1 MDKFYQREVPIIL
14 RNEDAINQQY
24 QDFKQKQRT
33 LDDVKKEC
41 QDHRQELVAIGT
53 QRLNFEEEKRVEREQ
68 MEDLVSF
75 AKSNAEKYEKRIN
88 DTKAEIEKSKAEK
101 RKEEENIRAL

>member
-1 MDKFYQREVPIIL
+1 
-14 RNEDAINQQY
+14 
-24 QDFKQKQRT
+24 
-33 LDDVKKEC
+33 
-41 QDHRQELVAIGT
+41 
-53 QRLNFEEEKRVEREQ
+53 

>member
-41 QDHRQELVAIGT
+41 
-53 QRLNFEEEKRVEREQ
+53 
-68 MEDLVSF
+68 
-75 AKSNAEKYEKRIN
+75 
-88 DTKAEIEKSKAEK
+88 
-101 RKEEENIRAL
+101 

>member
-1 MDKFYQREVPIIL
+1 
-14 RNEDAINQQY
+14 
-24 QDFKQKQRT
+24 
-33 LDDVKKEC
+33 
-41 QDHRQELVAIGT
+41 
-53 QRLNFEEEKRVEREQ
+53 

-75 AKSNAEKYEKRIN
+75 ARTNADKYEKRIN